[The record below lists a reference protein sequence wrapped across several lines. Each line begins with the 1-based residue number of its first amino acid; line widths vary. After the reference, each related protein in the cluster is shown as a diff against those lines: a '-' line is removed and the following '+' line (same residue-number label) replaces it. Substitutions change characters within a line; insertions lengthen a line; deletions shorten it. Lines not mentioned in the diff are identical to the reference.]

1 MRQPHQGVPHEVTVL
16 IAGGGVA
23 GAAAACL
30 LGPAALLIEREVAAH
45 DKICGEFISTE
56 AQGYLRRL
64 GLDLPALG
72 AAPIH
77 SVRLVHRDRMAV
89 ARLPFLG
96 YGLTRRVL
104 DAALLDLAAR
114 RGAQVLRGH
123 AVRGIGAA
131 GLDVASLD
139 VAGHGSIPGSAVFLA
154 TGKHDVR
161 GARRQPGR
169 PPEDLV
175 GLKMYLR
182 LAPGQQADLAGHVEL
197 LLLSGGYAGL
207 QLVEGGAANLCLL
220 IRRGRFTAAGSS
232 WPGLQ
237 DMLERDAPHLRRR
250 LAGAAT
256 LLDRPLSIFR
266 VPYGYVHRP
275 APGDMRALFRLGD
288 QAGVIASFT
297 GDGMSIALHTAFA
310 AVAALPGGDAGAYH
324 RNLRHDLSA
333 QITRASLLL
342 RAGRLAPSLAVLAA
356 WTWPGA
362 LRWIA
367 QLTRVPAAALIEA

>member
-1 MRQPHQGVPHEVTVL
+1 MTVL

-30 LGPAALLIEREVAAH
+30 LGPGALLIERASAAH
-45 DKICGEFISTE
+45 DKICGEFVSTE

-64 GLDLPALG
+64 GLDVPALG

-77 SVRLVHRDRMAV
+77 SVRLVHRDRMAA

-96 YGLTRRVL
+96 YGLTRRAL
-104 DAALLDLAAR
+104 DTALLDLAAR

-123 AVRGIGAA
+123 AVRGIGA
-131 GLDVASLD
+131 GGLD
-139 VAGHGSIPGSAVFLA
+139 VAGHGPIPGRAVFLA

-161 GARRQPGR
+161 GVRRQPGR

-182 LAPGQQADLAGHVEL
+182 LAPGQRADLAGHVEL

-207 QLVEGGAANLCLL
+207 QLVEDGVANLCLL
-220 IRRGRFTAAGSS
+220 IRRDRFAAAGSA
-232 WPGLQ
+232 WPGLR
-237 DMLERDAPHLRRR
+237 DALEQDAPHLRRR

-266 VPYGYVHRP
+266 VPYGYVHQP
-275 APGDMRALFRLGD
+275 APGDLPALFRLGD

-297 GDGMSIALHTAFA
+297 GDGMSIALHTAFS
-310 AVAALPGGDAGAYH
+310 AVAALPGGDVDAYH
-324 RNLRHDLSA
+324 RSLRRDLSA
-333 QITRASLLL
+333 QIARASLLL
-342 RAGRLAPSLAVLAA
+342 RAGRLAPSFAVLAA
-356 WTWPGA
+356 QVWPGA

>member
-1 MRQPHQGVPHEVTVL
+1 MTVL

-30 LGPAALLIEREVAAH
+30 LGPEALLIERELAAH

-64 GLDLPALG
+64 GLHLPALG

-77 SVRLVHRDRMAV
+77 SVRLVHRDRMAA

-96 YGLTRRVL
+96 YGLTRRAL
-104 DAALLDLAAR
+104 DAALLDLAER
-114 RGAQVLRGH
+114 QGAEVLRGH
-123 AVRGIGAA
+123 AVRGIGLG
-131 GLDVASLD
+131 GLDVT
-139 VAGHGSIPGSAVFLA
+139 GHGSIPGRAVLLA
-154 TGKHDVR
+154 TGKHDLR
-161 GARRQPGR
+161 GVRRQPSR

-175 GLKMYLR
+175 GLKMYLN
-182 LAPGQQADLAGHVEL
+182 LTPSQQADLAGHVEL

-220 IRRGRFTAAGSS
+220 IRRDRFVAAGSD
-232 WPGLQ
+232 WPGLR
-237 DMLERDAPHLRRR
+237 DALERDAPHLRRR

-266 VPYGYVHRP
+266 VPYGYVHQP
-275 APGDMRALFRLGD
+275 VPGDLPALFRLGD

-310 AVAALPGGDAGAYH
+310 AVAALRDGDAGTYH
-324 RNLRHDLSA
+324 HNIRRDLSA

-342 RAGRLAPSLAVLAA
+342 SAGRLAPNLSVLAA
-356 WTWPGA
+356 RAWPGA

-367 QLTRVPAAALIEA
+367 QLTRVPMAALIET

>member
-1 MRQPHQGVPHEVTVL
+1 MRQPHQGAPDQVTVL

-30 LGPAALLIEREVAAH
+30 LGPEALLIEREAAAH

-77 SVRLVHRDRMAV
+77 SVRLVHRDRMAA

-96 YGLTRRVL
+96 YGLTRRAL

-114 RGAQVLRGH
+114 QGAQVLRGH
-123 AVRGIGAA
+123 AVRSIEDGG
-131 GLDVASLD
+131 LD
-139 VAGHGSIPGSAVFLA
+139 VAGHGSIPGRAVFLA
-154 TGKHDVR
+154 TGKHDLR
-161 GARRQPGR
+161 GVRRQPAR

-182 LAPGQQADLAGHVEL
+182 LAPDQHADLAGHVEL

-220 IRRGRFTAAGSS
+220 IRRDRFTAAGSA
-232 WPGLQ
+232 WPGLREA
-237 DMLERDAPHLRRR
+237 LERDAPHLRRR
-250 LAGAAT
+250 LTGAAT

-266 VPYGYVHRP
+266 VPYGYVHR
-275 APGDMRALFRLGD
+275 ASPGDWPTLFRLGD
-288 QAGVIASFT
+288 QVAVVASFT

-310 AVAALPGGDAGAYH
+310 AVAALPAGEAGAYH
-324 RNLRHDLSA
+324 RNLHRDLSA
-333 QITRASLLL
+333 QIARASLLL
-342 RAGRLAPSLAVLAA
+342 KAGRLAPSLAVLAA
-356 WTWPGA
+356 QAWPGA